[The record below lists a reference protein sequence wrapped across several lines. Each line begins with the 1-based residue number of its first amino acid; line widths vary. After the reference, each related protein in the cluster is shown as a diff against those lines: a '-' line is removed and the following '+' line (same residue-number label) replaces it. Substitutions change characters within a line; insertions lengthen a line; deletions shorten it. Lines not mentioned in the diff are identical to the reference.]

1 MKIKII
7 LLIFFTYYSSVYS
20 QDQGVSFI
28 TEVSK
33 KKLGVNENVRV
44 DFKMNKDGDNFEAP
58 SFDGFRVVG
67 GPNQSVSNMWIN
79 GKRTFSKTYS
89 YFITPIKKG
98 SYSIGQ
104 AKIEIDSKIYKT
116 IPVKITVSE
125 SVNINKDPNDASY
138 VANENLHL
146 VAEISNIKPYLN
158 QGFSVVYK
166 LYFSPQINVTNVG
179 EIESP
184 EFNNFWSSN
193 IKIPRLQIER
203 GSFKGESYNYVIWKK
218 IVLYP
223 QKSGKLNILPLSLDV
238 SVDVPTNKRDFF
250 GNRIYTQLPK
260 TVTAGKR
267 EINVSGLPE
276 NAPKNFSGAVGEFE
290 VELTSTKTELNAS
303 ESLQA
308 TLKVTGKGNLKLF
321 SLPNL
326 EVPSSLEKYDPEYKE
341 NVKTNIAG
349 MSGNIANTY
358 TLVPQFK
365 GKYPISPVEFVY
377 FNPKSKS
384 YETIFSK
391 EILINVLEGPSSY
404 SQNNID
410 LKSSNSITNEISNS
424 KNEFKFIKTK
434 AGLTLLKKSNF
445 IYSMTFYLLLLFP
458 VSLIILVLLF
468 FKSKKHSLSE
478 IKDYKSRRANN
489 LAKKYLLE
497 SKNSLE
503 KKDVFYIALEKALH
517 NFLKSKFLIETSEF
531 NKVKIT
537 RLLSEKNIKKE
548 SIELFINLI
557 ENCEIA
563 RFTPASDVAVNNDYK
578 NAVKVISE
586 IDKQI

>member
-125 SVNINKDPNDASY
+125 SVTINKDPNDASY

-184 EFNNFWSSN
+184 EFNNFWSNN

-250 GNRIYTQLPK
+250 GNRIYTQLSK

-267 EINVSGLPE
+267 EISVSDLPE
-276 NAPKNFSGAVGEFE
+276 NAPENFSGAVGEFE

-365 GKYPISPVEFVY
+365 GKYPIASVEFVY

-497 SKNSLE
+497 SKISLE

-531 NKVKIT
+531 NKDKIT
-537 RLLSEKNIKKE
+537 RLLTEKNIKKE
-548 SIELFINLI
+548 IIELFINLI
-557 ENCEIA
+557 ENCKFA

>member
-125 SVNINKDPNDASY
+125 SVTINKDPNDASY

-184 EFNNFWSSN
+184 EFNNFWSNN

-250 GNRIYTQLPK
+250 GNRIYTQLSK

-267 EINVSGLPE
+267 EINVSDLPE
-276 NAPKNFSGAVGEFE
+276 NAPENFSGAVGEFE

-365 GKYPISPVEFVY
+365 GKYPIASVEFVY

-434 AGLTLLKKSNF
+434 PGLTLLKKSNF

>member
-434 AGLTLLKKSNF
+434 PGLTLLKKSNF

-458 VSLIILVLLF
+458 IALIILVLLF
-468 FKSKKHSLSE
+468 FKSKKPSLSE

>member
-125 SVNINKDPNDASY
+125 SVTINKDPNDASY

-184 EFNNFWSSN
+184 EFNNFWSNN

-365 GKYPISPVEFVY
+365 GKYPIASVEFVY

-497 SKNSLE
+497 SKISLE

-557 ENCEIA
+557 ENCEFA

>member
-125 SVNINKDPNDASY
+125 SVTINKNPNDASY

-166 LYFSPQINVTNVG
+166 LYYSPQINVTNVG

-184 EFNNFWSSN
+184 EFNNFWSNN

-250 GNRIYTQLPK
+250 GNRIYTQLSK

-267 EINVSGLPE
+267 EINVSDLPE
-276 NAPKNFSGAVGEFE
+276 NAPENFSGAVGEFE

-303 ESLQA
+303 ESLQV

-365 GKYPISPVEFVY
+365 GKYPIASVEFVY

-424 KNEFKFIKTK
+424 NNEFKFIKTK

-497 SKNSLE
+497 SKISLE

-531 NKVKIT
+531 NKDKIT
-537 RLLSEKNIKKE
+537 RLLTEKNIKKE
-548 SIELFINLI
+548 IIELFINLI
-557 ENCEIA
+557 ENCEFA